1 MGSSFTVYEDE
12 IQRKAMEAAGFV
24 DIQSFEYKVNITLLG
39 RRQELTVYDRPLSED
54 GQKIQ
59 Q

>member
-1 MGSSFTVYEDE
+1 MGSSFTIYEDE

-24 DIQSFEYKVNITLLG
+24 DIQSFEYKVNVTLLE
-39 RRQELTVYDRPLSED
+39 RQQELTVYDRPLLED

>member
-1 MGSSFTVYEDE
+1 
-12 IQRKAMEAAGFV
+12 MEAAGFV
-24 DIQSFEYKVNITLLG
+24 DIQSFEYKVNVTLLG
-39 RRQELTVYDRPLSED
+39 RQQELTVYDRPLLED